1 MYHRFYGLRESPFA
15 LPPDPKYLFLSPSHK
30 EALAAMIYGVHARK
44 GFILILGEVGTGKT
58 TLVRH
63 ILGQSGTNI
72 TMAFIFT
79 PVTSFDE
86 LLQMVLQDLEVPC
99 QSRQRFEMINALSDY
114 LLKEATAGR
123 YVVLIIDEAQYLSAA
138 ILEDLRMVSNVELA
152 HSKLLQIILVG
163 QPELGE
169 KLGRHDLRQ
178 LRQRIGLVV
187 RLQPLTFQETG
198 QYIAHRLQ
206 EAGHA
211 GGKIFTH
218 RALRRIYRASEGI
231 PRLINV
237 ICDKALVLGYGADAR
252 QITARMVK
260 EVVKDW
266 SVFGSG
272 IATPLRRLRLRLT
285 TMLLVL
291 VIALSILVYASE
303 QSRELLHRFW
313 RVLAERASVVVAGS
327 GLPGF

>member
-1 MYHRFYGLRESPFA
+1 MYHHFYGLRESPFA
-15 LPPDPKYLFLSPSHK
+15 LPPDPRYLFLSPSHK
-30 EALAAMIYGVHARK
+30 EALAAMIYGVHERK

-63 ILGQSGTNI
+63 ILRQSGTNI
-72 TMAFIFT
+72 TTAFIFT
-79 PVTSFDE
+79 PVSSFEE
-86 LLQMVLQDLEVPC
+86 LLQMVFQDLEISC

-123 YVVLIIDEAQYLSAA
+123 YVVLIIDEAQYLSTEV
-138 ILEDLRMVSNVELA
+138 LEDLRMVSNVEMA

-169 KLGRHDLRQ
+169 KLGHHDLRA

-187 RLQPLTFQETG
+187 QLQPLTFQETG

-211 GGKIFTH
+211 GGRIFTR
-218 RALRRIYRASEGI
+218 RALRRISRASGGI

-252 QITARMVK
+252 QVTARVVK

-266 SVFGSG
+266 SVFGPG
-272 IATPLRRLRLRLT
+272 VATPHRRWRLRLT
-285 TMLLVL
+285 AMLLSL
-291 VIALSILVYASE
+291 VAAVVILVFASE
-303 QSRELLHRFW
+303 PSRELLHRLW
-313 RVLAERASVVVAGS
+313 RVLAERVSVIVAGS
-327 GLPGF
+327 G

>member
-15 LPPDPKYLFLSPSHK
+15 LPPDPRYLFLSPSHK
-30 EALAAMIYGVHARK
+30 EALAAMIYGVHERK

-79 PVTSFDE
+79 PVTSFEE
-86 LLQMVLQDLEVPC
+86 LLQMVLQDLRVPC

-123 YVVLIIDEAQYLSAA
+123 YVVLIIDEAQYLSTEV
-138 ILEDLRMVSNVELA
+138 LEDIRMVSNVELA
-152 HSKLLQIILVG
+152 HSKLLQIILAG

-169 KLGRHDLRQ
+169 KLGRHELRQ

-206 EAGHA
+206 GAGHA
-211 GGKIFTH
+211 GGRIFTH

-272 IATPLRRLRLRLT
+272 IATAPRRLRLRLSA
-285 TMLLVL
+285 MLLVL
-291 VIALSILVYASE
+291 VTAVFILICASE
-303 QSRELLHRFW
+303 QSRELLHRLW

-327 GLPGF
+327 GLPFF

>member
-1 MYHRFYGLRESPFA
+1 MYHHFYGLRESPFA
-15 LPPDPKYLFLSPSHK
+15 LPPDPRYLFLSPSHK
-30 EALAAMIYGVHARK
+30 EALAAMIYGVHERK

-72 TMAFIFT
+72 TIAFIFT
-79 PVTSFDE
+79 PVTSFEE
-86 LLQMVLQDLEVPC
+86 LLQMMLQDLEISC
-99 QSRQRFEMINALSDY
+99 QSRQRFEMINALSTY

-123 YVVLIIDEAQYLSAA
+123 YVVLIIDEAQYLSTEV
-138 ILEDLRMVSNVELA
+138 LEDIRMVSNIEMA

-169 KLGRHDLRQ
+169 KLGRHELRQ

-211 GGKIFTH
+211 GGQIFTH
-218 RALRRIYRASEGI
+218 RALRRIYRASGGI

-237 ICDKALVLGYGADAR
+237 ICDKALVLGYGADAK
-252 QITARMVK
+252 QVAARVVK

-266 SVFGSG
+266 SVFGPG
-272 IATPLRRLRLRLT
+272 IATTPRRLHLRLRA
-285 TMLLVL
+285 MLLSLVTAVL
-291 VIALSILVYASE
+291 ILVCASE
-303 QSRELLHRFW
+303 QSRELLHHLW
-313 RVLAERASVVVAGS
+313 RVLAERASLIMAGS
-327 GLPGF
+327 GWPAF